1 MEVYPRPTFKGN
13 ISRFLRVSEEV
24 EEEPDTKNDE
34 EVAIEALLGL
44 GVGN

>member
-1 MEVYPRPTFKGN
+1 MGEV
-13 ISRFLRVSEEV
+13 V
-24 EEEPDTKNDE
+24 EEEHDTKNDE